1 MCRQPAGFGVR
12 KEMPTRGEACRT
24 QYAISRRPRKR
35 RKFRFPTPALPGS
48 GARVPLSLAAPAKRP
63 YGTHGSIAIVN
74 EVVKKISWTPS
85 TSSLTPRYRRGI
97 IVFRNLQTPERTKE
111 ELTGIQCVI
120 QTHLQIRPIKRT
132 NTTHGLCPQRR
143 RRRESGFVFFGF
155 LLPKPSGSG
164 NQAPVIDDPQRQGDS
179 VFTVAR
185 PR

>member
-74 EVVKKISWTPS
+74 EIVKKISWTPS
-85 TSSLTPRYRRGI
+85 TSLTPRYRRGI

-185 PR
+185 PQ